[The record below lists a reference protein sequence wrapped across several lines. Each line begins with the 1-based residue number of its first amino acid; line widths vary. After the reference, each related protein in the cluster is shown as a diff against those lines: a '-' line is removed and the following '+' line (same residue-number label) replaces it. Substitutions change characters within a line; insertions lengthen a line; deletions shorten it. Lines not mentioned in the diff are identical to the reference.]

1 MGKQSVCDTC
11 AFIHLEIDTYITV
24 PVKKLSQQK
33 IKITKLLAG
42 ALHMYHLIKIFKMVF
57 KKPSKSM
64 ETNIFIKIDV
74 FPVNTCLRYGKS
86 GLCVI
91 HVLSSYLY

>member
-33 IKITKLLAG
+33 NQNNKIARWG
-42 ALHMYHLIKIFKMVF
+42 PIIIKIFLKNGF
-57 KKPSKSM
+57 
-64 ETNIFIKIDV
+64 
-74 FPVNTCLRYGKS
+74 
-86 GLCVI
+86 
-91 HVLSSYLY
+91 

>member
-33 IKITKLLAG
+33 NQNNKIARWG
-42 ALHMYHLIKIFKMVF
+42 PIIIKIFKMVF

-91 HVLSSYLY
+91 HVLSSFT